1 MTTIIERPSGE
12 SSDGGSS
19 IAVLGI
25 IVGALAAA
33 VIAMVAYSG
42 GFDRG
47 ATNDTNLT
55 ITTPTAPSNPPVPE
69 STPTEAQPSPQPTP
83 EPSPAPVQ

>member
-12 SSDGGSS
+12 DSGGTVM
-19 IAVLGI
+19 IAV

-33 VIAMVAYSG
+33 VIGMIAYNG
-42 GFDRG
+42 GFNSTP

-55 ITTPTAPSNPPVPE
+55 ITTPTTVPE
-69 STPTEAQPSPQPTP
+69 AAPKEAQPAPQSTP